1 MMIELVLLLLLLIVL
16 VTSYNIRLVHTNSIR
31 LYSSSSSN
39 NNDNDSNDKKI
50 KNSDST
56 TSTINNNRDSSSG
69 GSSSTNLLQE
79 TRNMIRQR
87 QRAAVGAIEDI
98 INDNNNN
105 NSSITTKFSNLGRD
119 SDDGDKV
126 LFPEMAQAG
135 IDEKTLRRS
144 PIGKIIF
151 AVLDNLFPIFKEP
164 NWFDVYDPPLTNEQ
178 NLQLP
183 YFDGYDFVNSSWT
196 IYVRN
201 RYGAWNWL
209 DRLGLVPQAIQRVY
223 FRPDGKTLWSDGY
236 YGDWYINPAINYFQ
250 FEKHFGRGYGYTQ
263 YHKGIRI
270 FQIQRWNFENDVG
283 RYWNRGLR
291 SYLRNET
298 NFWAFEGKI
307 WGSAVKWRPYPRDQ
321 GKFVA
326 IRDGTNL
333 TEIFGDIHNTPWE
346 QRFTHSMTLP
356 FYQNHPD
363 QLERIEDN
371 FDMFYTN
378 LFNKDIRR

>member
-1 MMIELVLLLLLLIVL
+1 MIVLILFILLVLVN
-16 VTSYNIRLVHTNSIR
+16 SYQNHNGMIKSKQVNILKS
-31 LYSSSSSN
+31 YN
-39 NNDNDSNDKKI
+39 NNDDNDKSNINKNNIMKI
-50 KNSDST
+50 TNKKET
-56 TSTINNNRDSSSG
+56 TSLLEENR
-69 GSSSTNLLQE
+69 NRIRL
-79 TRNMIRQR
+79 RQR
-87 QRAAVGAIEDI
+87 ITVGATEDI
-98 INDNNNN
+98 INEDNCIVYNNNTMFSNSGRDDNN
-105 NSSITTKFSNLGRD
+105 
-119 SDDGDKV
+119 DKV

-144 PIGKIIF
+144 PIGKVIF
-151 AVLDNLFPIFKEP
+151 SVLDNLFPIFKEP
-164 NWFDVYDPPLTNEQ
+164 NWFDVYDPPLTNEE
-178 NLQLP
+178 NLELP
-183 YFDGYDFVNSSWT
+183 YFDGFDFVNSSWT

-209 DRLGLVPQAIQRVY
+209 DRLGFVPQAIQRVY
-223 FRPDGKTLWSDGY
+223 FRPDGKTLWADGY

-270 FQIQRWNFENDVG
+270 FQIQRWNFENEVG

-298 NFWAFEGKI
+298 DFWAFEGRI
-307 WGSAVKWRPYPRDQ
+307 WGTAVKWRPYPRDQ
-321 GKFVA
+321 GKFIA

-333 TEIFGDIHNTPWE
+333 TEIFGDEHNTPWE
-346 QRFTHSMTLP
+346 QRFIHSMTLP

-371 FDMFYTN
+371 FDMYYTN
-378 LFNKDIRR
+378 LLKKDIRR